1 MVWTRLLLSCAAFLS
16 AAGGISYGLAKLS
29 EKIWKPQN
37 PALMLALYKLALVL
51 YWVPV
56 SFVWICAK
64 RISYENKV
72 IAYKGEFVCSTV
84 PPMTA
89 AFRLLGYLWLA
100 GFVIAIVRFARK
112 QHRLFMLMRG
122 NVPVAQLRYLAVFE
136 ECRRQFGLDTVMLCQ
151 NDLLPSPITAGLF
164 RQQVILPFAA
174 YTDAE
179 LRMIYEHELTHIQHR
194 DLFWR
199 MLALVTSWVHWFNP
213 LIYLHQGELD
223 CLQEMVCDLSI
234 AVQNEQYT
242 KKEYAAFLLKLT
254 EPETVNAC
262 TTALIQ
268 NKSQTL
274 RRIQQ
279 MAKTKEVRK
288 PKKFVVGLSCAGLAV
303 FTLIPATA
311 VSAKAAKLQEDW
323 IRAEEVDTIA
333 EPQDFSVEAKMKY
346 FNSLPMKGGL
356 YALKEDREYALQERI
371 TARDLRIA
379 HLGDNHFSMAERQKS
394 ELQSV
399 YEESILR
406 SLGQNSVLNR
416 MEDISER
423 LQEKLDE
430 RDQIDKDTET
440 DEEIRDNG
448 EKDEVLNQEENDE
461 KDEVLNQKEKEELFE
476 KKNDLA

>member
-16 AAGGISYGLAKLS
+16 VAGGISYGLAKLS

-56 SFVWICAK
+56 SFVWICVK
-64 RISYENKV
+64 RISFENMV

-151 NDLLPSPITAGLF
+151 NDLLSSPITAGLF

-213 LIYLHQGELD
+213 SR
-223 CLQEMVCDLSI
+223 MNSI
-234 AVQNEQYT
+234 
-242 KKEYAAFLLKLT
+242 
-254 EPETVNAC
+254 
-262 TTALIQ
+262 
-268 NKSQTL
+268 
-274 RRIQQ
+274 
-279 MAKTKEVRK
+279 
-288 PKKFVVGLSCAGLAV
+288 PKRSM
-303 FTLIPATA
+303 
-311 VSAKAAKLQEDW
+311 
-323 IRAEEVDTIA
+323 R
-333 EPQDFSVEAKMKY
+333 
-346 FNSLPMKGGL
+346 
-356 YALKEDREYALQERI
+356 
-371 TARDLRIA
+371 
-379 HLGDNHFSMAERQKS
+379 HFS
-394 ELQSV
+394 
-399 YEESILR
+399 
-406 SLGQNSVLNR
+406 
-416 MEDISER
+416 
-423 LQEKLDE
+423 
-430 RDQIDKDTET
+430 
-440 DEEIRDNG
+440 
-448 EKDEVLNQEENDE
+448 
-461 KDEVLNQKEKEELFE
+461 
-476 KKNDLA
+476 

>member
-37 PALMLALYKLALVL
+37 PALMLALHKLALVL

-56 SFVWICAK
+56 SFVWICVK
-64 RISYENKV
+64 RISFENMV
-72 IAYKGEFVCSTV
+72 IVYKGEFVCSTV

-151 NDLLPSPITAGLF
+151 NDLLSSPITAGLF

-333 EPQDFSVEAKMKY
+333 EPQDFSDPSVEEHRLDDGSVEEIDGSQEGVPYSSTVNLEKTIDANTRY
-346 FNSLPMKGGL
+346 L
-356 YALKEDREYALQERI
+356 YQYQSMS
-371 TARDLRIA
+371 T
-379 HLGDNHFSMAERQKS
+379 GDSI
-394 ELQSV
+394 
-399 YEESILR
+399 SILA
-406 SLGQNSVLNR
+406 SCDDDSVTYRIGIKNKETGEMDSMTGTGRLIH
-416 MEDISER
+416 EFKISESG
-423 LQEKLDE
+423 
-430 RDQIDKDTET
+430 TYSAF
-440 DEEIRDNG
+440 
-448 EKDEVLNQEENDE
+448 VENNNNFPI
-461 KDEVLNQKEKEELFE
+461 KVTGS
-476 KKNDLA
+476 AVY

>member
-16 AAGGISYGLAKLS
+16 VAGGISYGLAKLS

-56 SFVWICAK
+56 SFVWICVK
-64 RISYENKV
+64 RISFENMV

-112 QHRLFMLMRG
+112 QHRLFMLMRR

-151 NDLLPSPITAGLF
+151 NDLLSSPITAGLF

-333 EPQDFSVEAKMKY
+333 EPQDFSDPSVEEHRLDDGSVEEIDGSQEGVPYSSTVNLEKTIDANTRY
-346 FNSLPMKGGL
+346 L
-356 YALKEDREYALQERI
+356 YQYQSMS
-371 TARDLRIA
+371 T
-379 HLGDNHFSMAERQKS
+379 GDSI
-394 ELQSV
+394 
-399 YEESILR
+399 SILA
-406 SLGQNSVLNR
+406 SCDDDSVTYRIGIKNKETGEMDSMTGTGRLIH
-416 MEDISER
+416 EFKISESG
-423 LQEKLDE
+423 
-430 RDQIDKDTET
+430 TYSAF
-440 DEEIRDNG
+440 
-448 EKDEVLNQEENDE
+448 VENNNNFPI
-461 KDEVLNQKEKEELFE
+461 KVTGS
-476 KKNDLA
+476 AVY